1 MEPLSKQSRNE
12 RTAIVLI
19 DGECHLCQ
27 NITKYL
33 IEHDRRRK
41 FSFATLQS
49 AAGQRLLRQGGLK
62 TDDWDSFV
70 LFEGGRFYM
79 NSGAA
84 LKVMRGL
91 GGWRSMLY
99 ALIVVPAPLRNAVY
113 RWVARNRH
121 RWSGGAESCLMP
133 TPEVMSRFVKDGI
146 AASS

>member
-1 MEPLSKQSRNE
+1 MLQQQR
-12 RTAIVLI
+12 RTGGEAIVLI

-27 NITKYL
+27 HITRYL
-33 IEHDRRRK
+33 IEHDKKRA

-49 AAGQRLLRQGGLK
+49 AAGQRLLRQGGLN

-70 LFEGGRFYM
+70 LYENERFYM

-84 LKVMRGL
+84 LRVLKGL

-99 ALIVVPAPLRNAVY
+99 AFIAVPAPLRDAVY

-121 RWSGGAESCLMP
+121 RFGGGAPSCLMP
-133 TPEVMSRFVKDGI
+133 TPEVLSRFVKDGI
-146 AASS
+146 AS